1 MKNELCP
8 HVDGDPSVF
17 IREIMQNPDRVEW
30 GGNPQCRFWGKYPEH
45 EHYVFLSNTIDGMES
60 DDSQVKIGWMGTEW
74 AGRREMNPD
83 DCNFYP
89 SSAKGPCKTK
99 AVFNE
104 PMRKAYR
111 RMYGEPTASTKSM
124 VRKHLEICG
133 GKTQCVYILVSNK
146 KDKNKDI
153 NKADRVGIIDLC
165 RRYKSKLKILIESTG
180 EELHW

>member
-1 MKNELCP
+1 MKSELCP

-17 IREIMQNPDRVEW
+17 LQKIMQDPNRVEW
-30 GGNPQCRFWGKYPEH
+30 VENPQCRFWGKYPKH
-45 EHYVFLSNTIDGMES
+45 EHYHFLRNNTIDGMRL
-60 DDSQVKIGWMGTEW
+60 DDYQVNDKWMETEW
-74 AGRREMNPD
+74 ARRHEMDPN

-89 SSAKGPCKTK
+89 SSTEGPCKTK

-111 RMYGEPTASTKSM
+111 RIYGKPTASTKVL

-133 GKTQCVYILVSNK
+133 GMTQCVYILVSNK
-146 KDKNKDI
+146 KDI

-180 EELHW
+180 EEFLW